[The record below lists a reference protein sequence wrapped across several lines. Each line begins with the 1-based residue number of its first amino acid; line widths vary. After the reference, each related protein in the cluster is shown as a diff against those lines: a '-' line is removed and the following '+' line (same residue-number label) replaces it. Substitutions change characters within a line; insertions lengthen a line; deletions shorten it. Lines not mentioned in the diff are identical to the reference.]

1 MFGFSRKK
9 DSAVRTAEQV
19 YVEVIAVFSQLNILR
34 ALALMQREAVSTGV
48 SASDGNDLVMGAY
61 RTLFLAAGL
70 ARHRMIRE
78 TLDEK
83 AGDEIVNKV
92 LNESS
97 ISDIVGM
104 IRSSVKFT
112 SPEPMIEIT
121 REAGLI
127 FQAATLF
134 DRLLRQKQHQRAFEV
149 WRECAKGSYATL
161 PMVATG
167 IAGDS

>member
-1 MFGFSRKK
+1 MI
-9 DSAVRTAEQV
+9 E
-19 YVEVIAVFSQLNILR
+19 VFSQLHVVQT
-34 ALALMQREAVSTGV
+34 LALMHREAITTGV
-48 SASDGNDLVMGAY
+48 SVDEGNDLVMGAY

-83 AGDEIVNKV
+83 AADELVNKV

-97 ISDIVGM
+97 IRNIVGM
-104 IRSSVKFT
+104 IRSSVQFT
-112 SPEPMIEIT
+112 SAEPMMEVT
-121 REAGLI
+121 REVGLI

-134 DRLLRQKQHQRAFEV
+134 DRLLRQNQQHLAFNV

-161 PMVATG
+161 PMAAAG
-167 IAGDS
+167 IPSAR